1 MTLFLSRTALIL
13 LAGSALAACE
23 SLPQATQPNYPVR
36 AAPLAVPPPAP
47 APAPAVV
54 DQTPPARPTAPVESQ
69 NLPYIAP
76 ARELPAPPQPAPRPA
91 AGGRLVETPGAAQT
105 YTVKRGD
112 NLAAIARTLGVSLQ
126 RLADENGL
134 APPYALRPGQ
144 VLQTPLTGATATA
157 YVVAPGDTLY
167 AIARRF
173 GLTPQALADANS
185 MGVNTSLA
193 VGRRLILPETYR
205 DRGATPAPAA
215 STPGRRPTPA
225 RVETPAPTPE
235 RETVTVRRVT
245 GKVVEVS
252 GPPVSYTVKKGDN
265 LDAIARELKT
275 DRKQLADDNKLKA
288 PYALQP
294 GQKLKGPKTTAKAYV
309 VGEDDTMALVAK
321 RFGVT
326 AKALAAANE
335 MKVGATLREGRKL
348 TLPDGYKDR
357 GPIRE
362 TVAAPPRPE
371 PPAPR
376 PAAPPPVYTPP
387 VTPPVA
393 TPPVATPP
401 AATPQPTPPPPAARP
416 TPQPYTPLPP
426 PPAPRPTPPPAT
438 RPAPPPATRPATP
451 IVPSSGPVADS
462 TISSLGRGRFIWPLR
477 GDVLSDFGPKGTG
490 QRNDGINI
498 RAQAGEPVRVAAG
511 GDVVYAGDQVPGFGN
526 LVLVK
531 HADGW
536 VTAYGHLGRV
546 DVKMTQD
553 VVQGQQIGMA
563 GSTGGVSETQV
574 HFEVRYAPT
583 PQDRARPVDPKLVL
597 PR

>member
-23 SLPQATQPNYPVR
+23 SLPQASQPNYPVR
-36 AAPLAVPPPAP
+36 TAPLAVPPPAP
-47 APAPAVV
+47 APAPAPA

-76 ARELPAPPQPAPRPA
+76 ARELPPPPAPSQPAPRPS

-126 RLADENGL
+126 RLAEENSL

-144 VLQTPLTGATATA
+144 VLKTPLTGATSTA

-173 GLTPQALADANS
+173 GLTPQALAEANS
-185 MGVNTSLA
+185 MGVNESLS
-193 VGRRLILPETYR
+193 VGRRLVLPETYR

-215 STPGRRPTPA
+215 STPTRRPPSDRA
-225 RVETPAPTPE
+225 ETPAPEPE

-326 AKALAAANE
+326 AKALAAAND

-348 TLPDGYKDR
+348 TLPSGYKDR

-362 TVAAPPRPE
+362 TVAAAPKPQA
-371 PPAPR
+371 PAPR
-376 PAAPPPVYTPP
+376 PITPPPAYTPPP
-387 VTPPVA
+387 VTPPPAA
-393 TPPVATPP
+393 TPPVATP
-401 AATPQPTPPPPAARP
+401 QPTPPPAARP

-426 PPAPRPTPPPAT
+426 PPAARPTPPPPT
-438 RPAPPPATRPATP
+438 RPTTPPATRPQTTP

-462 TISSLGRGRFIWPLR
+462 TISSLGKGRFVWPVR

-498 RAQAGEPVRVAAG
+498 RAQAGEPVRAAAG

-553 VVQGQQIGMA
+553 IVQGQQIGMA

>member
-23 SLPQATQPNYPVR
+23 SLPQATSPNYPVR
-36 AAPLAVPPPAP
+36 TAPPATVPAVPPPP
-47 APAPAVV
+47 VV
-54 DQTPPARPTAPVESQ
+54 AEETPPARPTAPVESQ

-76 ARELPAPPQPAPRPA
+76 ARELPPAPAPKRPPATRPA
-91 AGGRLVETPGAAQT
+91 DTGRLVETPVAAQT

-126 RLADENGL
+126 RLADENDL

-144 VLQTPLTGATATA
+144 VLKAPLTGATATA
-157 YVVAPGDTLY
+157 YVVGSGDTLY

-173 GLTPQALADANS
+173 GVSPQALAEANS
-185 MGVNTSLA
+185 MGVNESLA
-193 VGRRLILPETYR
+193 IGRRLILPGTYV
-205 DRGATPAPAA
+205 DQAPPASTAPTRRPPARAEIAA
-215 STPGRRPTPA
+215 SEPQ
-225 RVETPAPTPE
+225 

-326 AKALAAANE
+326 ARALAAAND

-348 TLPDGYKDR
+348 TLPSGYKDR

-362 TVAAPPRPE
+362 TVAAPPRPA
-371 PPAPR
+371 PPAHIPYI
-376 PAAPPPVYTPP
+376 PPP

-393 TPPVATPP
+393 TPP
-401 AATPQPTPPPPAARP
+401 AAAPQPTPPASRPA
-416 TPQPYTPLPP
+416 PQPYTPLPP
-426 PPAPRPTPPPAT
+426 PPAARPTPPPAT
-438 RPAPPPATRPATP
+438 RPPTTP

-498 RAQAGEPVRVAAG
+498 RAQAGEPVRAAAG

>member
-1 MTLFLSRTALIL
+1 M
-13 LAGSALAACE
+13 AGSALAACE
-23 SLPQATQPNYPVR
+23 SLPQATSPNYPVR
-36 AAPLAVPPPAP
+36 TAPPAIAPAVPPPP
-47 APAPAVV
+47 VV
-54 DQTPPARPTAPVESQ
+54 AEETPPARPTAPVESQ

-76 ARELPAPPQPAPRPA
+76 ARELPPAPAPPRAAPRPA
-91 AGGRLVETPGAAQT
+91 DAGRLVETPVAAQT

-126 RLADENGL
+126 RLAEENDL

-144 VLQTPLTGATATA
+144 VLEAPLTGATATA
-157 YVVAPGDTLY
+157 YVVGPGDTLY
-167 AIARRF
+167 GIARRF
-173 GLTPQALADANS
+173 GVTPQALAEANA
-185 MGVNTSLA
+185 MGVNESLA
-193 VGRRLILPETYR
+193 IGRRLILPGTYV
-205 DRGATPAPAA
+205 DQAPPA
-215 STPGRRPTPA
+215 STAPTRRPPA
-225 RVETPAPTPE
+225 RAETAAPEPQ

-326 AKALAAANE
+326 AKALAAAND

-348 TLPDGYKDR
+348 TLPSGYKDR

-362 TVAAPPRPE
+362 TVAAAPKPQA
-371 PPAPR
+371 PAPR
-376 PAAPPPVYTPP
+376 PITPPPAYTPPP
-387 VTPPVA
+387 VTPPPAATPPAA
-393 TPPVATPP
+393 TPPVATP
-401 AATPQPTPPPPAARP
+401 QPTPPPAARP

-426 PPAPRPTPPPAT
+426 PPAARPTPPPPT
-438 RPAPPPATRPATP
+438 RPTTPPATRPPTTP

-462 TISSLGRGRFIWPLR
+462 TISSLGKGRFVWPVR

-498 RAQAGEPVRVAAG
+498 RAQAGEPVRAAAG

-553 VVQGQQIGMA
+553 IVQGQQIGMA

>member
-1 MTLFLSRTALIL
+1 M
-13 LAGSALAACE
+13 AGSALAACE
-23 SLPQATQPNYPVR
+23 SLPQATSPNYPVR
-36 AAPLAVPPPAP
+36 TAPPATTPAVPPPPPVVAEQAP
-47 APAPAVV
+47 S
-54 DQTPPARPTAPVESQ
+54 ARPTAPVESQ

-76 ARELPAPPQPAPRPA
+76 ARELPPAPAPTRPPTTRPA
-91 AGGRLVETPGAAQT
+91 DAGRLVETPVAAQT

-126 RLADENGL
+126 RLAEENDL

-144 VLQTPLTGATATA
+144 VLKAPLTGATATA
-157 YVVAPGDTLY
+157 YVVGSGDTLY

-173 GLTPQALADANS
+173 GVSPQALAEANS
-185 MGVNTSLA
+185 MGVNESLA
-193 VGRRLILPETYR
+193 IGRRLILPGAFV
-205 DRGATPAPAA
+205 DRAPPA
-215 STPGRRPTPA
+215 STVPGRRPPA
-225 RVETPAPTPE
+225 RIETPAAEPQ

-326 AKALAAANE
+326 AKALAAAND

-348 TLPDGYKDR
+348 TLPSGYKDR

-371 PPAPR
+371 APAPR
-376 PAAPPPVYTPP
+376 PAAPPPAYTPPP
-387 VTPPVA
+387 VTPPPA
-393 TPPVATPP
+393 APPPVV
-401 AATPQPTPPPPAARP
+401 TPQPTPPPAARP

-426 PPAPRPTPPPAT
+426 PPAARPTPPAAT
-438 RPAPPPATRPATP
+438 RPPTTP

-462 TISSLGRGRFIWPLR
+462 TISSLGKGRFIWPVR
-477 GDVLSDFGPKGTG
+477 GDLLSDFGPKGTG

-498 RAQAGEPVRVAAG
+498 RAQVGEPVRAAAG

-553 VVQGQQIGMA
+553 IVQGQQIGMA

-583 PQDRARPVDPKLVL
+583 PQDRARPIDPKLVL